1 MTLENPQAN
10 GITMTDDM
18 IGTTG
23 LAQDEIARLES
34 YEKIYALTHPFPKK
48 PEKIS
53 FWQMMALEAGAFYI
67 AAIGGVVLAAIRT
80 GGLFMATEQLILSK
94 LVTTSNFLVQ
104 VLPIMTLISSLFAF
118 EGYLFAVGLRKGR
131 ESGRLN
137 TSVWGTGA
145 AFVVSILAGWVSSL
159 PIVDINTSAGVGLGL
174 YWLLAFAMGAGA
186 TILAYLGA
194 ENVGV
199 LHNVH
204 ESKVAIITEKWQ
216 GETKTWYEFMQRDYR
231 NRGRSKIF
239 GMDSFKEEKAAP
251 AEKQHVANVQASV
264 RQYLKERGLSAWD
277 IGTTSQGK
285 TVSPKAVCE
294 ELSLLTP
301 QEQSNVRVV
310 LGRLRDEEQR
320 NQAQ

>member
-1 MTLENPQAN
+1 MNEDMLGTG
-10 GITMTDDM
+10 GI
-18 IGTTG
+18 
-23 LAQDEIARLES
+23 AAEEIARLES
-34 YEKIYALTHPFPKK
+34 YGRIYSLTHPFPLK
-48 PEKIS
+48 PEKIG

-94 LVTTSNFLVQ
+94 LATTNSFLVRA
-104 VLPIMTLISSLFAF
+104 LPVATLVSSLFAF

-137 TSVWGTGA
+137 TSAWGTGA

-159 PIVDINTSAGVGLGL
+159 PIVDLDMSAGTGLIL
-174 YWLLAFAMGAGA
+174 NWLLAFAMGAGA

-204 ESKVAIITEKWQ
+204 EGKVETIMGKWHEEK
-216 GETKTWYEFMQRDYR
+216 KAWYEFMQRDYR
-231 NRGRSKIF
+231 NKGRAKIF
-239 GMDSFKEEKAAP
+239 GMDSFKEERATP
-251 AEKQHVANVQASV
+251 IEKQHVANVQASV
-264 RQYLKERGLSAWD
+264 RQYLKDRSLSAWD
-277 IGTTSQGK
+277 IGPTSQGK
-285 TVSPKAVCE
+285 TATPKQICE
-294 ELSLLTP
+294 ELGLTTS

-310 LGRLRDEEQR
+310 LGRLRDAEQR
-320 NQAQ
+320 EQ